1 VQQQVHGADAQP
13 SGTVSALLGL
23 ANPFGLLHVL
33 GNVAEWTL
41 DPYVPDHAG
50 LLRPGTGE
58 HVSDPEAGAALL
70 RVARGGSFLSTPALL
85 RSSAR
90 DELPLGTR
98 SLSVGMR
105 PLRPID

>member
-1 VQQQVHGADAQP
+1 
-13 SGTVSALLGL
+13 VSALSGR

-50 LLRPGTGE
+50 PLRPGTAE
-58 HVSDPEAGAALL
+58 HVADPEAGAALL

-98 SLSVGMR
+98 SLSVGIR